1 MATLVVNGEPIY
13 YGGDSY
19 GPNSFRVLVHQV
31 EGDDGDRENPTQ
43 ERVHEFIK
51 QSYTETNERAK
62 RLDIRMTEKTFKFVA
77 PDCVHDHPVRRCDQ
91 ATVEVLKK
99 DRWGNV
105 YRSEKAITGCKCGD
119 CDDVNL
125 FNTVHFL
132 RERVSV
138 KFNV

>member
-31 EGDDGDRENPTQ
+31 EGREEEDNPTQ

-51 QSYTETNERAK
+51 QSYAEKNERDK
-62 RLDIRMTEKTFKFVA
+62 RLDIRMTEKSFKFVA
-77 PDCVHDHPVRRCDQ
+77 PDCVHAYPMRRWDRP
-91 ATVEVLKK
+91 TVGVMKK

-105 YRSEKAITGCKCGD
+105 VLRDKPIGGCHCGD

-125 FNTVHFL
+125 YNTIHFL
-132 RERVSV
+132 RENLGV